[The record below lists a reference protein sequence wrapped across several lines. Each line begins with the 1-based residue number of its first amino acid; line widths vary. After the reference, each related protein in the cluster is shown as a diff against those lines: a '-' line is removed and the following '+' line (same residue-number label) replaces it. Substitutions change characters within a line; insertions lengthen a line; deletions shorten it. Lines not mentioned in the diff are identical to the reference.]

1 MQNLL
6 PPTLKCRQPQSGGNI
21 WYSGVIPAFKVRPM
35 ERGDIFVGLQLQIFA
50 RHTKNHVVYDA
61 QVVLGQFVRTGNY
74 ACRPSCEHTLGFLC
88 SGRLSLKDDCFDSFD
103 ELDLQFF
110 EDGKVWITPASA
122 PGEHDIS
129 PIVVKI
135 VRGYDSVKRN
145 KDEGYA
151 YNGITIL
158 FKDSGDS
165 LKKWLR
171 TVNDVQKV

>member
-6 PPTLKCRQPQSGGNI
+6 PPSLKCRQPGGDI
-21 WYSGVIPAFKVRPM
+21 WYSDVIPAYKVRPM
-35 ERGDIFVGLQLQIFA
+35 ERGDEFVGLQLRIFA
-50 RHTKNHVVYDA
+50 KRTKKHIVYDA
-61 QVVLGQFVRTGNY
+61 LVVQGPFVRTGNFV
-74 ACRPSCEHTLGFLC
+74 CSPSCKRTLGFLC
-88 SGRLSLKDDCFDSFD
+88 SGRLSLKDDCFDTFD

>member
-35 ERGDIFVGLQLQIFA
+35 ERGDIFVGLQLQMFA

-61 QVVLGQFVRTGNY
+61 QVVLGKFIRTGNY
-74 ACRPSCEHTLGFLC
+74 TCRSSCEHTLGFLC
-88 SGRLSLKDDCFDSFD
+88 SGRLDMKDGCFDSFD
-103 ELDLQFF
+103 ELSLEFF
-110 EDGKVWITPASA
+110 EDGKGRVFPACA
-122 PGEHDIS
+122 PGENDVS
-129 PIVVKI
+129 PIVVQI
-135 VRGYDSVKRN
+135 VRGYDSVKR
-145 KDEGYA
+145 KIDEGCA
-151 YNGITIL
+151 YNGITIW
-158 FKDSGDS
+158 FKDSGNS